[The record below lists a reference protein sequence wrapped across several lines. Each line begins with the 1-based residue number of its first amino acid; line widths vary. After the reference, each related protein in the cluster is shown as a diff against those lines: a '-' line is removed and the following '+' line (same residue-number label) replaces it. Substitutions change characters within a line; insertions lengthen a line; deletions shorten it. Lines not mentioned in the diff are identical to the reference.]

1 MTPAPDL
8 PSPRYARYVL
18 GMMLAMYTF
27 NYLDRYVLTILLEPV
42 KEELGASDTMM
53 GFLVGPAFA
62 ILYTTLGIPI
72 ARLADRGNRR
82 TIIAVG
88 FAVWS
93 GFTALSGAVRNTTE
107 LAVARIGVGVGEA
120 AGAAPAHSLLS
131 DYFPPEQ
138 RARALSVFQLGVYG
152 GQMLGLVVG
161 GLLMAPLGW
170 RWTFVAVGLPGLLLA
185 LVIQATVREPV
196 RAAFDGGTQANAEPA
211 RIPEVLRTLGGLA
224 SFRYLA
230 LGAGI
235 AGFAGTGYGFWVPT
249 FFIRVHGLTG
259 PEIGFQFGVPSA
271 IAAAIG
277 ALAAGTLAD
286 RLGQRDVRW
295 WLWVP
300 AAGVTL
306 SLPCL
311 MAVCLAP
318 TATGALLAAVPAGIL
333 GGGWAPPC
341 YAATQNLVP
350 PRMRAVA
357 ASVLIFFITLLGMGV
372 GPLAVGYVNDLLTPQ
387 YGELAI
393 RYSLVYTLATSLVGA
408 VLLAL
413 GARHLP
419 RDLGR

>member
-1 MTPAPDL
+1 
-8 PSPRYARYVL
+8 
-18 GMMLAMYTF
+18 MMLVMYTF

-42 KEELGASDTMM
+42 KAELGASDTMM

-82 TIIAVG
+82 TIIAAG
-88 FAVWS
+88 FALWS
-93 GFTALSGAVRNTTE
+93 MFTAVSGAVRSTAE
-107 LAVARIGVGVGEA
+107 LAVARVGVGIGEA

-138 RARALSVFQLGVYG
+138 RARALSVFQLGVYA

-170 RWTFVAVGLPGLLLA
+170 RWTFAAVGLPGLALA
-185 LVIQATVREPV
+185 LLIQTSVREPV
-196 RAAFDGGTQANAEPA
+196 RAAFDRAHSASDTPA
-211 RIPEVLRTLGGLA
+211 TIPEVLRTLAGLP

-230 LGAGI
+230 LGTGI
-235 AGFAGTGYGFWVPT
+235 ASFAGTGYGFWVPT

-271 IAAAIG
+271 IAAAVG

-286 RLGQRDVRW
+286 RLGQRDVRF

-318 TATGALLAAVPAGIL
+318 SAGLSLLAAIPAGLL

-372 GPLAVGYVNDLLTPQ
+372 GPLAVGFVNDLLTPLH
-387 YGELAI
+387 GDLAI
-393 RYSLVYTLATSLVGA
+393 RWSLVYTLATSLLGA
-408 VLLAL
+408 VLLVL
-413 GARHLP
+413 GARRLP
-419 RDLGR
+419 DDLQR

>member
-1 MTPAPDL
+1 
-8 PSPRYARYVL
+8 
-18 GMMLAMYTF
+18 MMLVMYTF

-42 KEELGASDTMM
+42 KAELGASDTMM

-82 TIIAVG
+82 TIIAAG
-88 FAVWS
+88 FALWS
-93 GFTALSGAVRNTTE
+93 VFTAASGAVRSTAE
-107 LAVARIGVGVGEA
+107 LAVARVGVGIGEA

-138 RARALSVFQLGVYG
+138 RARALSVFQLGVYA

-170 RWTFVAVGLPGLLLA
+170 RWTFAAVGLPGLALA
-185 LVIQATVREPV
+185 LLIQTSVREPV
-196 RAAFDGGTQANAEPA
+196 RAAFDRAHSASDTPA
-211 RIPEVLRTLGGLA
+211 TIPEVLRTLAGLP

-230 LGAGI
+230 LGTGI
-235 AGFAGTGYGFWVPT
+235 ASFAGTGYGFWVPT

-271 IAAAIG
+271 IAAAVG

-286 RLGQRDVRW
+286 RLGQRDVRF

-318 TATGALLAAVPAGIL
+318 SAGLSLLAAIPAGLL

-372 GPLAVGYVNDLLTPQ
+372 GPLAVGFVNDLLTPLH
-387 YGELAI
+387 GDLAI
-393 RYSLVYTLATSLVGA
+393 RWSLVYTLATSLLGA
-408 VLLAL
+408 VLLVL
-413 GARHLP
+413 GARRLP
-419 RDLGR
+419 DDLQR